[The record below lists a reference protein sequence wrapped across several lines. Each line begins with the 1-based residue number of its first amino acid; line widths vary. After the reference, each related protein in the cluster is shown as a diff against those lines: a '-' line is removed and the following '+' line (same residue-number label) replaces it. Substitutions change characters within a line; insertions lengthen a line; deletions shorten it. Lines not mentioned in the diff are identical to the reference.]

1 MDFPDRAPYAIIV
14 LARVT
19 GGDERLNTTTL
30 TAMDT
35 TESANLFVHLLP
47 SLIPPGA
54 LRGGV
59 AVVVDVLRAT
69 TVIVRA
75 LSAGCTNVLP
85 CREIQE
91 AKSLAMSFPRDT
103 VLLAGER
110 GGLPIRDFNLGNSP
124 GEFVPEVCRE
134 KHVVIT
140 TTNGTRAI
148 LASLEAEHVYVAS
161 FNNLQATADEIS
173 VQILK
178 KHHGHSVH
186 IVCAGT
192 EGQISLEDSLLA
204 GALTSQIAN
213 VVDLRP
219 DPAVAKFF
227 GNDEA
232 LLTLAQWLEAARV
245 VKQRPFWQLLSLGR
259 GGQNLL
265 KLGLQ
270 LDIEEAALI
279 DSCDWVAKL
288 MRDPLRIVAV

>member
-14 LARVT
+14 RARVT
-19 GGDERLNTTTL
+19 AGTNVTTRQRL

-35 TESANLFVHLLP
+35 IESAKLYVHLLP

-75 LSAGCTNVLP
+75 LSAGCTNVFP
-85 CREIQE
+85 CREINE

-110 GGLPIRDFNLGNSP
+110 GGLPIRDFHLGNSP
-124 GEFVPEVCRE
+124 GEFVAEVCHE
-134 KHVVIT
+134 KHLVMT

-148 LASLEAEHVYVAS
+148 LASLEAEQVYVAS
-161 FNNLQATADEIS
+161 FNNLKATADEVS
-173 VQILK
+173 VAVLK

-186 IVCAGT
+186 IICAGT

-204 GALTSQIAN
+204 GALTSQIAK
-213 VVDLRP
+213 VADLRP
-219 DPAVAKFF
+219 DPTIAKFF

-232 LLTLAQWLEAARV
+232 LMVLTQWLEVERAT
-245 VKQRPFWQLLSLGR
+245 KQRPFWQLLSLGR
-259 GGQNLL
+259 GGQNLV

-270 LDIEEAALI
+270 CDIEEAASI
-279 DSCDWVAKL
+279 NSYGWVAKL
-288 MRDPLRIVAV
+288 MREPLRIVAV